1 MNALMRSG
9 TATLVISM
17 FLTASLTQAFTPE
30 GASFANPGPPTD
42 GSWIFRGPLGQISF
56 AAATQ
61 DADCNRAG
69 TDSPAP
75 LDDATWLVSG
85 YGKLNFA
92 LGNES
97 GDFHISY
104 DSKLKWGRS
113 GAESRGSLWD
123 SEGPGYLYYG
133 GLSHVFGELML
144 GAKAQYDGEGGF
156 ELAPRVGLQ
165 LEPDPSKLELYVP
178 PRLYVVLPTG
188 IDWSFQD
195 PNSEASDEGS
205 GEDPIRGTFG
215 YDGHTQF
222 QLRSGFAWN
231 IGGSDAM
238 SDALNFTVPR
248 RSYGS
253 ITVEAPARDLHY
265 SVSRFSRNELTI
277 GDRQFTTLN
286 FEDLKLGLVYNT
298 LYVTEFVF
306 ENDWCRIV
314 LTPTDPNY
322 KRTGRHGGGSWG
334 QPMDDQW
341 AIKRVGYTAD
351 ESSAW
356 NQVPDTAA
364 PVVVAVIDTGL
375 DWHHLDI
382 SYENIW
388 RNEDEIPDNG
398 IDDDANG
405 FVDDI
410 IGWDFFGRHNKPW
423 DFDGHGTLVGGIIA
437 ASQNNDAGIAGINP
451 HAKLMVLKAVNNF
464 GTTRASYLAEA
475 IVYAADNGARII
487 NISVG
492 GPHTSRIEQAALD
505 YAHEKGV
512 LVVVASGNEGIELE
526 DYGPAGAEHVLTV
539 GATHTD
545 DRAAAFSNFG
555 DRVDLVA
562 PGVDVLSLRARYT
575 DANYRGTEEYEIGTN
590 YVGEDK
596 RYLHVS
602 GTSFSA
608 PIVTGTASLLL
619 ARSPEL
625 TVGDVERILYQTA
638 EDIEFPGKDKYAG
651 FGMLDARTALS
662 VDPEFFVT
670 AAIDRV
676 QSVQVEGGGSRLRIS
691 GTADAEIFKR
701 AWLQIG
707 AGENPA
713 GWKSVGRKLKFP
725 VRDGTLG
732 SISLREFRGSELWQ
746 LVVNVEHKNGTVKRA
761 VYPVRLK

>member
-1 MNALMRSG
+1 MNALTRSG
-9 TATLVISM
+9 TASLAMSILLCASVSPAVHREGDTTLSDPGSP
-17 FLTASLTQAFTPE
+17 TERSLI
-30 GASFANPGPPTD
+30 G
-42 GSWIFRGPLGQISF
+42 GPLGQYDFS
-56 AAATQ
+56 AATRGFDCEEARVDFRLPGSHSLASKRGFDSLSEF
-61 DADCNRAG
+61 DALYTA
-69 TDSPAP
+69 
-75 LDDATWLVSG
+75 ATFQYASREYRVKPRLQ
-85 YGKLNFA
+85 LNV
-92 LGNES
+92 GMRYS
-97 GDFHISY
+97 SD
-104 DSKLKWGRS
+104 
-113 GAESRGSLWD
+113 
-123 SEGPGYLYYG
+123 
-133 GLSHVFGELML
+133 V
-144 GAKAQYDGEGGF
+144 AKVD
-156 ELAPRVGLQ
+156 LQ
-165 LEPDPSKLELYVP
+165 LEPNLSISGLYVP
-178 PRLYVVLPTG
+178 PQMYGVLPTG

-195 PNSEASDEGS
+195 PGS
-205 GEDPIRGTFG
+205 GNLDVGSGGDPIKGTFDASASARFELPRDYG
-215 YDGHTQF
+215 LDRGGLGGRDVFDFSVGVQ
-222 QLRSGFAWN
+222 RSENRSLN
-231 IGGSDAM
+231 IEARVD
-238 SDALNFTVPR
+238 DLPR
-248 RSYGS
+248 
-253 ITVEAPARDLHY
+253 PLARFGNH
-265 SVSRFSRNELTI
+265 ELSI
-277 GDRQFTTLN
+277 GDSHFTTLDFQN
-286 FEDLKLGLVYNT
+286 RKLGLVYNA
-298 LYVTEFVF
+298 LDPQVFVF
-306 ENDWCRIV
+306 ENDWCRFV
-314 LTPTDPNY
+314 LTPTDPNF

-388 RNEDEIPDNG
+388 RNEGEIPDNG

-437 ASQNNDAGIAGINP
+437 ASQDNDAGIAGVNP

-492 GPHTSRIEQAALD
+492 GPHTSRIEQAAID

-526 DYGPAGAEHVLTV
+526 DYGPAGADNVLTV

-545 DRAAAFSNFG
+545 DRAAEFSNFG

-575 DANYRGTEEYEIGTN
+575 DANYRGTGEYEIGTN

-670 AAIDRV
+670 AAIDRA
-676 QSVQVEGGGSRLRIS
+676 QFVQVEGGGSRLRIS

-701 AWLQIG
+701 GWLQIG
-707 AGENPA
+707 EGENPA

-732 SISLREFRGSELWQ
+732 SISLREFRGSEFWQ

-761 VYPVRLK
+761 VYPVRLN